1 MNRIYFFFLLLVGLL
16 AHTENSSA
24 QVLINEVMSSNFS
37 CIANESGHYEDWI
50 ELYNN
55 GTSPVNLAGYGL
67 SDNAGKLYKFTFPS
81 YQLPA
86 NDHVLIFADDTN
98 LTDIGTHWASA
109 VKADD
114 IWRYRANTTDP
125 IDTNWRNLS
134 FNETVWSSGPGGFGF
149 GDGDDATTTPVCASI
164 FIRKT
169 FTITD
174 TSKIMDA
181 VFNID
186 YDDGFVAFLNGVEI
200 ARTNIEFPG
209 SRPAWNTVVYATHEA
224 VGYQGMPIDSFHFDQ
239 AFIRSIIRNGTNVL
253 AIQAHNRAANESD
266 MSCIP
271 YLSFRIKDATV
282 MFSPTPSWFASNLHP
297 KKYFHASFKLSQS
310 GETVYLTNPSGGIVD
325 QIAVPALNL
334 DNSYGRNTDAE
345 NLWKYFGT
353 ATPDT
358 TNNMSAGYNGYATIP
373 LFSLQGGFYSGTQ
386 TLTLSTT
393 YAGGVIRYSTNGNAP
408 TTTSPVYTAPL
419 TISATSSVRARVFS
433 PTSLPSQTITNTYFI
448 NLNCKL
454 PVYSLTLDSA
464 DLWDY
469 NKGIFVKGP
478 NASPNTPYFGANYWQ
493 DWEKY
498 ASIEFF
504 DKQKNRAFKF
514 NAGLSITGGWSRRFD
529 QKCLEIKL
537 SDKYALSKLQY
548 EIIPDKKWIDKWNDF
563 LLHTTGNDRN
573 ICHMRDPVME
583 RLMKGTNSDYTA
595 YEPCL
600 LYINGALWG
609 VYHTKENDDQ
619 HFVEE
624 NYGYG
629 KSEIDLLK
637 ESYFFPEIEV
647 KVGSDTAFRAMHSY
661 AKYNSPTSTSF
672 YATMDSMIDIKN
684 QVDYFAAECYYPND
698 DWMGGSNNNLK
709 LWRPRKQGGRFRYI
723 LYDLDFG
730 FGIAGTV
737 SSDILAIAMNP
748 TPHNYNSDIFQRL
761 LLNPQYKNYF
771 INRYADLINT
781 IWQQSNV
788 VNVVNTFRDS
798 MRYDMHFQF
807 ERWSGDTNIWNNNIA
822 SMLTFSNG
830 RPVYARNQIQTNMGM
845 AGQVTLTLQ
854 ASPAG
859 AGRIQIST
867 ITPQTLPWSG
877 VYFNGNPVTVTAI
890 PNPGYTFNHWQSNVA
905 ITTIDTNRAVTRNY
919 TANDVITAYFTGSPI
934 TPQIIVSE
942 INYNSDSASNS
953 GDWFELHNMTSSNLD
968 ISGWKVKDDNDQH
981 ELKFPVTTTIAANGY
996 LVVAEDTAKFR
1007 LQHPSVTNVIG
1018 QTGFNLSDGGDQI
1031 RLFKY
1036 NDSLFLSLEYSD
1048 QAPWTTAADGEG
1060 YTLELRDS
1068 TGDFNDGNNWFAGC
1082 PGGSPGRAYTP
1093 TIAAFT
1099 ASRAATICQGDT
1111 LILTANI
1118 ASGNQYQWLRNNA
1131 AISGATG
1138 SLYQPSIS
1146 GTYALSVT
1154 NNGCTALSDSVTVT
1168 INPVSANPVTSSTSR
1183 CGNGSV
1189 TLSATAVDPVSWF
1202 NSQNILVGTGQAF
1215 TTASLTQSSI
1225 YYAQAGSVCPSQLIP
1240 DTVTINAIPTTPV
1253 VTNKNV
1259 CGHGVMALKATSN
1272 GVIRWYDAPNG
1283 NLIATGDSLVT
1294 PDLTQTTNYYV
1305 QSGDICKSG
1314 FVMATATVNPVSA
1327 VPVSGSVSN
1336 CGAASITLQASAT
1349 DNITWFDLQNNQVGT
1364 GSNFTTPM
1372 LSQTTIYFVR
1382 AGTTCPSA
1390 LVADTVTINSVPS
1403 TPVVTGQSVCGH
1415 GVMSLSATSSAVIKW
1430 YDAPNGNLILTGNTF
1445 VTPDLNQTTTYYV
1458 QSGVICKSNFI
1469 PVIATVN
1476 TVSAGPVSG
1485 SISNCGAAS
1494 ITLQASASDNITW
1507 FDSQNNQVGTGS
1519 NFTTPVLSQTTIYF
1533 VRAGTTCPSALVA
1546 DTVTINSIPSTPVV
1560 TGQSVC
1566 GHGMMTLNATS
1577 NAVINWYD
1585 APNGSL
1591 VGTGNSMNTPDIYQ
1605 TTTYYAQSG
1614 ALCKSNFIPAVAKV
1628 IPVSVAPVSNSVS
1641 RCDEGVLILNANA
1654 SDTIYWYDS
1663 PNGMLINTGVSF
1675 QTPTLSST
1683 VTYYL
1688 RVGSVCPSNYI
1699 SVQAIISPTTPDP
1712 VVPVQSHCGIGS
1724 VTLTASAT
1732 DTVRWYDSPNGNLL
1746 FTGNTFVT
1754 PPLNLSTTYFVTSG
1768 TSCVSNAVAAEAT
1781 INTIS
1786 ADPVVT
1792 ESSRCGAGTLLL
1804 TAQANDQVKWYE
1816 SPGGNLL
1823 YTGGNFTTPSITQ
1836 TTTFYARAG
1845 DICPGSFVPVTAIVN
1860 AIPVDP
1866 IVEDQ
1871 SRCGAGVVELSAA
1884 GADTIRWYSSQG
1896 GNKLAE
1902 GMLFSTGVIGQTT
1915 TYYVQANGICPG
1927 NFIPVQAI
1935 INAIPQD
1942 AMAANQSRC
1951 GSGSIT
1957 LNAISNDTIRWYD
1970 APNGNQLATGISY
1983 ATPLL
1988 NASATYYVRA
1998 ENVCAGNFIPVQATI
2013 INIPQDAVSG
2023 DQSRCGSGSITLNAT
2038 SNDTIRWYDAPNGN
2052 LLATGT
2058 GYATPVLNSTTT
2070 YYVRAENVCAGN
2082 FTPVQAIINA
2092 IPQDVV
2098 AADQSFCGSGGITLN
2113 AISNDAIRW
2122 YDAPNGNLLAT
2133 GPIYATPVL
2142 NSTTT
2147 YYVRAENVCAGN
2159 FIPVQAIIRAI
2170 PQDALAAD
2178 QSRCGSGSITLN
2190 ATSND
2195 TIRWYDAPNGNLL
2208 ATGTSYTTSGLN
2220 SSTTYYVRAE
2230 NVCVG
2235 NFIPVQAIIHAIP
2248 EDAVTADQSRCGS
2261 GSFILIAT
2269 SNDTI
2274 LWYDAPNGN
2283 VLATGTSFATPV
2295 ISQTTTYYVRSQ
2307 SVCPGNYVAVQAIIN
2322 GLPADPTVIPG
2333 STCGPGTVVLIASS
2347 PDTINWFDAPNG
2359 TLLGTGMTYQ
2369 TQPLNAT
2376 TTFFAAAS
2384 NGCHGSYIAVNAN
2397 VFSIPQF
2404 SLGND
2409 TIIESGTSVTL
2420 DAGSGFA
2427 SYLWNTGE
2435 TSQTAIANSTGNYW
2449 VTVTDLNGC
2458 STTDT
2463 MQVLVTV
2470 NVQPYVI
2477 SEGVLIYP
2485 NPTQSKLSISFINS
2499 SNEDLFLRLVNSD
2512 GKVIWSDFSVKEKRV
2527 MRTINLEQ
2535 YAKGIYVLQLAT
2547 PNEKREFKVILK

>member
-1 MNRIYFFFLLLVGLL
+1 MNRIYFFLLLLYCFLGRA
-16 AHTENSSA
+16 AHSSA
-24 QVLINEVMSSNFS
+24 QVLINEVMSSNFG
-37 CIANESGHYEDWI
+37 CIANEDGHYEDWI

-55 GTSPVNLAGYGL
+55 GSSPVDLAGYGL

-109 VKADD
+109 VKASDT
-114 IWRYRANTTDP
+114 WRYRANTTDP

-164 FIRKT
+164 FMRKT
-169 FTITD
+169 FTISD

-181 VFNID
+181 IFNID

-209 SRPAWNTVVYATHEA
+209 SRPEWNTHVYASHEA
-224 VGYQGMPIDSFHFDQ
+224 VGYQGMPIDSFHYDQ

-253 AIQAHNRAANESD
+253 AIQAHNRAATESD
-266 MSCIP
+266 MSCIA
-271 YLSFRIKDATV
+271 YLHFRIKDATV
-282 MFSPTPSWFASNLHP
+282 MFSPTPTWFASNLHP
-297 KKYFHASFKLSQS
+297 KNYFHASFKLSQS
-310 GETVYLTNPSGGIVD
+310 GETVYLTNPSGVIVD

-345 NLWKYFGT
+345 INWKYFGT

-358 TNNMSAGYNGYATIP
+358 TNNLSTGYNGYATIP

-386 TLTLSTT
+386 SLTITT
-393 YAGGVIRYSTNGNAP
+393 SYPGGVIRYSTNGNAP
-408 TTTSPVYTAPL
+408 TATSPVYTTPL
-419 TISATSSVRARVFS
+419 TISATTSVRARVFS

-514 NAGLSITGGWSRRFD
+514 STGLSITGGWSRRFD
-529 QKCLEIKL
+529 QKSLEIKL
-537 SDKYALSKLQY
+537 SDKYGLSKLQY
-548 EIIPDKKWIDKWNDF
+548 EILPDKAWIDKWNDF

-573 ICHMRDPVME
+573 IAHMRDPVME

-595 YEPCL
+595 FEPCI

-609 VYHTKENDDQ
+609 VYYSKENDDN

-624 NYGYG
+624 NYGYS

-647 KVGSDTAFRAMHSY
+647 KTGSDTAFRTMHSY
-661 AKYNSPTSTSF
+661 AKYNSPTASSF

-709 LWRPRKQGGRFRYI
+709 LWRPRKSGGRFRYI

-730 FGIAGTV
+730 FGIVGTV
-737 SSDILAIAMNP
+737 SSDILAIAINP

-771 INRYADLINT
+771 INRFADLINT

-788 VNVVNTFRDS
+788 INVVNSFRDS
-798 MRYDMHFQF
+798 MRYDMHLQF
-807 ERWSGDTNIWNNNIA
+807 ERWGSDTNTWNSNIA

-830 RPVYARNQIQTNMGM
+830 RPLYARNQIQSNLGM

-867 ITPQTLPWSG
+867 VTPQTLPWSG

-890 PNPGYTFNHWQSNVA
+890 PSPGYTFDHWLSNVA
-905 ITTIDTNRAVTRNY
+905 ITTSDTNRAVTRNY
-919 TANDVITAYFTGSPI
+919 TSNDVITAYFTGSPVS
-934 TPQIIVSE
+934 PQIIVSE

-953 GDWFELHNMTSSNLD
+953 GDWFEFHNMTSSNLD
-968 ISGWKVKDDNDQH
+968 ISGWKVRDENDHH
-981 ELKFPVTTTIAANGY
+981 EFIFPVTTTIAANGY
-996 LVVAEDTAKFR
+996 LVIAEDTAKFR
-1007 LQHPSVTNVIG
+1007 EQHPSVTNVIG
-1018 QTGFNLSDGGDQI
+1018 QTGFNLSDGGDLI
-1031 RLFKY
+1031 RLFKF
-1036 NDSLFLSLEYSD
+1036 NDSLFSSMEYSN
-1048 QAPWTTAADGEG
+1048 QAPWPTAADGEG

-1068 TGDFNDGNNWFAGC
+1068 MGDFNDGNNWFAGC

-1093 TIAAFT
+1093 TVAAFT
-1099 ASRAATICQGDT
+1099 ASRSTSICQGDT
-1111 LILTANI
+1111 LILTANST
-1118 ASGNQYQWLRNNA
+1118 SGNQYQWLRNNT

-1138 SLYQPSIS
+1138 SSYQPAIS
-1146 GTYALSVT
+1146 GTYKVSVT
-1154 NNGCTALSDSVTVT
+1154 NNGCSALSDSVTVT

-1202 NSQNILVGTGQAF
+1202 NSQNILVGTGSTF
-1215 TTASLTQSSI
+1215 TTPSLTQNTI
-1225 YYAQAGSVCPSQLIP
+1225 YYAQAGTVCPSQMIP

-1259 CGHGVMALKATSN
+1259 CGHGVMTLKATSN

-1294 PDLTQTTNYYV
+1294 PDLTQTTNYYA

-1327 VPVSGSVSN
+1327 VPVSSSVSN

-1349 DNITWFDLQNNQVGT
+1349 
-1364 GSNFTTPM
+1364 
-1372 LSQTTIYFVR
+1372 
-1382 AGTTCPSA
+1382 
-1390 LVADTVTINSVPS
+1390 
-1403 TPVVTGQSVCGH
+1403 
-1415 GVMSLSATSSAVIKW
+1415 
-1430 YDAPNGNLILTGNTF
+1430 
-1445 VTPDLNQTTTYYV
+1445 
-1458 QSGVICKSNFI
+1458 
-1469 PVIATVN
+1469 
-1476 TVSAGPVSG
+1476 
-1485 SISNCGAAS
+1485 
-1494 ITLQASASDNITW
+1494 DNITW

-1533 VRAGTTCPSALVA
+1533 VRAGTICPSALVA

-1566 GHGMMTLNATS
+1566 GHGVMTLNATS
-1577 NAVINWYD
+1577 NAIINWYD
-1585 APNGSL
+1585 APNGNL
-1591 VGTGNSMNTPDIYQ
+1591 VGTGNSMTTPDINQ

-1614 ALCKSNFIPAVAKV
+1614 VLCKSNFIPVLATVT
-1628 IPVSVAPVSNSVS
+1628 PVSVAPISNSVS
-1641 RCDEGVLILNANA
+1641 RCDEGVLTIYANA

-1663 PNGMLINTGVSF
+1663 PNGMLISTGASF

-1683 VTYYL
+1683 ATYYL
-1688 RVGSVCPSNYI
+1688 RAGSVCPSSYI

-1712 VVPVQSHCGIGS
+1712 VVPGQSHCGSGS
-1724 VTLTASAT
+1724 VTFTASAT

-1754 PPLNLSTTYFVTSG
+1754 PSLNLSTTFFVTSG
-1768 TSCVSNAVAAEAT
+1768 TACVSSAVAAEAT
-1781 INTIS
+1781 INTVS

-1792 ESSRCGAGTLLL
+1792 EASRCGAGTLLL
-1804 TAQANDQVKWYE
+1804 TAQASEQVKWYD

-1823 YTGGNFTTPSITQ
+1823 FIGGNFATPLVAQ
-1836 TTTFYARAG
+1836 TTIFYARAG
-1845 DICPGSFVPVTAIVN
+1845 DLCPGSFVPVAATVN
-1860 AIPVDP
+1860 AIPADP
-1866 IVEDQ
+1866 IVTDH
-1871 SRCGAGVVELSAA
+1871 SRCGSGVVDLSA
-1884 GADTIRWYSSQG
+1884 GSADTIRWYSSQG
-1896 GNKLAE
+1896 GIKIAE
-1902 GMLFSTGVIGQTT
+1902 GPLFNTPVLGQTT
-1915 TYYVQANGICPG
+1915 VYYVQANGICPG

-1935 INAIPQD
+1935 INAIPAD
-1942 AMAANQSRC
+1942 AVSADQSRC

-1970 APNGNQLATGISY
+1970 APNGN
-1983 ATPLL
+1983 
-1988 NASATYYVRA
+1988 
-1998 ENVCAGNFIPVQATI
+1998 
-2013 INIPQDAVSG
+2013 
-2023 DQSRCGSGSITLNAT
+2023 
-2038 SNDTIRWYDAPNGN
+2038 

-2058 GYATPVLNSTTT
+2058 SYSTPVLNS
-2070 YYVRAENVCAGN
+2070 
-2082 FTPVQAIINA
+2082 
-2092 IPQDVV
+2092 
-2098 AADQSFCGSGGITLN
+2098 S
-2113 AISNDAIRW
+2113 
-2122 YDAPNGNLLAT
+2122 
-2133 GPIYATPVL
+2133 
-2142 NSTTT
+2142 TT

-2159 FIPVQAIIRAI
+2159 FIPVLATINNI
-2170 PQDALAAD
+2170 PQDAVAAD
-2178 QSRCGSGSITLN
+2178 QSRCGSGSIALN
-2190 ATSND
+2190 AMSND

-2208 ATGTSYTTSGLN
+2208 ATGTSYATPVLN
-2220 SSTTYYVRAE
+2220 STTTYYVRAE
-2230 NVCVG
+2230 NICAG
-2235 NFIPVQAIIHAIP
+2235 NFMPVQAIIHAIP
-2248 EDAVTADQSRCGS
+2248 GNAGVADQSRCGS

-2283 VLATGTSFATPV
+2283 ILASGTSFTTPV

-2307 SVCPGNYVAVQAIIN
+2307 SVCPGNYVAVQAIIS

-2333 STCGPGTVVLIASS
+2333 STCGPGSVVLIASS

-2369 TQPLNAT
+2369 TQHLNLT
-2376 TTFFAAAS
+2376 TTFYAAAS
-2384 NGCHGSYIAVNAN
+2384 NGCQGNFIPVNAN

-2409 TIIESGTSVTL
+2409 TIIESGSSVTM

-2458 STTDT
+2458 SVTDT
-2463 MQVLVTV
+2463 IQVLVTV

-2477 SEGVLIYP
+2477 ADGVLIYP
-2485 NPTQSKLSISFINS
+2485 NPTQSKLSISFVNGV
-2499 SNEDLFLRLVNSD
+2499 NEDIFLRLVDSD
-2512 GKVIWSDFSVKEKRV
+2512 GKLIWSDFSVNEKRV

-2547 PNEKREFKVILK
+2547 PKTKHEYKVILK